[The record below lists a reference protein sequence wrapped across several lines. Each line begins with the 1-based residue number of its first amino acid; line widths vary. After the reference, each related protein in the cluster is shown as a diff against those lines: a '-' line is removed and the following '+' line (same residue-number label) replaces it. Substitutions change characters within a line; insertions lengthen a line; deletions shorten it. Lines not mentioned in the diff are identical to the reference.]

1 MLLSINEA
9 SHTID
14 AHDDSTQTLI
24 KSVSMGTSSL
34 NIAKKLFEDTS
45 KVYAREAL
53 IASGWP
59 DKPIGSNS
67 LNVSIMKLRRKLE
80 SIDAN
85 IEIKSYPTLGYKLI
99 LPKSI
104 DVLSS
109 PSIGMNSASSSHDVI
124 QGRKSITQASKTSK
138 QASSST
144 IRWGDLLLSAL
155 ILLYSSALY
164 HSLYSL

>member
-9 SHTID
+9 KHTID
-14 AHDDSTQTLI
+14 AHDNSTQTLI
-24 KSVSMGTSSL
+24 KSVSVGTSSL

-59 DKPIGSNS
+59 DKPTSLSS
-67 LNVSIMKLRRKLE
+67 LNASVMKLRRKLE
-80 SIDAN
+80 SIDAS

-109 PSIGMNSASSSHDVI
+109 PSIGMNSTSSSHDAI
-124 QGRKSITQASKTSK
+124 QGKKLITQASKTSK
-138 QASSST
+138 QTSSST
-144 IRWGDLLLSAL
+144 IRWGDLLLSVL